1 MSPESGTRRPS
12 ELAELL
18 EALKLRSGRSYVALA
33 RRTGL
38 SRSTLHRYCQG
49 STVPTSFGAV
59 ESVARACGA
68 SAAERDRLYRAWWR
82 ATSRDGEGED
92 GDEAWDGDWD
102 GGRDEPAGTM
112 DVPPRIPP
120 GTPPGTPSNPP
131 SREAGAAIPPTASA
145 PFRRL
150 SRRAYPW
157 LRAVLLL
164 LALAATSVAS
174 VAPDRG
180 GGSEVA
186 AAGGAEDGRDVSGGQ
201 RVEGPA
207 WSVAPRRV
215 PPEFF
220 GLTMNTDTGEM
231 PEFRTGAVRLWETGT
246 RWGRIERRR
255 GQYDWSVLERTVDA
269 AERQRLPV
277 LFTLGG
283 TPRWAAA
290 DKQPSGYP
298 DSLASPP
305 DDLADWDRFVR
316 ELATRYRGRI
326 ESYELWDYAGDRLSY
341 AGSLGTL
348 AEMTERAA
356 RIIHRTDPDARV
368 ACPSFGGLWE
378 RQGRELLR
386 KFIRTGAY
394 RSCDAVALKLP
405 PRRAD
410 GPPEQIIDIARHAH
424 RILYEEGAAHLPL
437 WNTGT
442 DRDVAVA
449 PSLDARR
456 ALDYAARFYLAGLY
470 SWDRGVRRMYF
481 YSWGGTRVPLVVE
494 PVGGPPTQAARRM
507 ERLRQWLD
515 GARIAACGR
524 GERSGLPRSAY
535 MCRFERHGR
544 TLFVRWTTR
553 GRAAMTLD
561 DGAYRIRRLDGRTA
575 RVRAGD
581 RITFGE
587 EPVLVEHRPD

>member
-1 MSPESGTRRPS
+1 MSPDTGTRSPS

-18 EALKLRSGRSYVALA
+18 EGLKLRSGRSYAALA

-59 ESVARACGA
+59 ESVARVCGA
-68 SAAERDRLYRAWWR
+68 SAAELDRLYRAWSR
-82 ATSRDGEGED
+82 ATSEQE
-92 GDEAWDGDWD
+92 
-102 GGRDEPAGTM
+102 DEPEKEHEYEPGPEQADGPAGSPPGDT
-112 DVPPRIPP
+112 DQAPVPPASLAPLALAPDPP
-120 GTPPGTPSNPP
+120 HDTPGGVSPV
-131 SREAGAAIPPTASA
+131 
-145 PFRRL
+145 RRL
-150 SRRAYPW
+150 SRRAFPW
-157 LRAVLLL
+157 LRAALLL
-164 LALAATSVAS
+164 LAIAVTSVAS
-174 VAPDRG
+174 VAPERG

-186 AAGGAEDGRDVSGGQ
+186 TAGGAGDGRDGADAQ
-201 RVEGPA
+201 RVEGPD

-231 PEFRTGAVRLWETGT
+231 PEFRTGAVRLWESGT
-246 RWGRIERRR
+246 RWALIERRR

-269 AERQRLPV
+269 AEQRRLPV

-290 DKQPSGYP
+290 DGQPSGYP

-305 DDLADWDRFVR
+305 DKLADWDRFVR
-316 ELATRYRGRI
+316 EVATRYRGRI
-326 ESYELWDYAGDRLSY
+326 ESYELWDYASDRLHY

-356 RIIHRTDPDARV
+356 RIIHRADPAARV
-368 ACPSFGGLWE
+368 ACPSFGGLWDG
-378 RQGRELLR
+378 QGRELLR

-410 GPPEQIIDIARHAH
+410 GPPEEIIDIARDAH
-424 RILYEEGAAHLPL
+424 RILYEEGAANLPL

-442 DRDVAVA
+442 DRDIAVT
-449 PSLDARR
+449 PPLDARR
-456 ALDYAARFYLAGLY
+456 ALDYAVRFYLAGLY

-481 YSWGGTRVPLVVE
+481 YSWGSTRVPLVVE
-494 PVGGPPTQAARRM
+494 PVGGAPTAAARRM
-507 ERLRQWLD
+507 GRLRLWLD

-524 GERSGLPRSAY
+524 GERSGLPRAAY
-535 MCRFERHGR
+535 LCRFERGGR

-553 GRAAMTLD
+553 GRAAISLD
-561 DGAYRIRRLDGRTA
+561 KGAHRVHYLDGRTA

-581 RITFGE
+581 RLTLSE
-587 EPVLVEHRPD
+587 EPLLVEHRAG